1 MADAQYFNNNEVVSG
16 ATTSSDVE
24 NKTYEKAIWATRI
37 TEIPSNMQ
45 MRVAYDGSGNAE
57 YVAFAP
63 RGLASSDTGW
73 MIQKFTY
80 DGSNRATLRQIAY
93 DNWDNRTGASYG

>member
-37 TEIPSNMQ
+37 TEIPSNMG
-45 MRVAYDGSGNAE
+45 MRIAYDGSGNAE
-57 YVAFAP
+57 YVGFAP
-63 RGLASSDTGW
+63 RGLAEGTDGW
-73 MIQKFTY
+73 MIQKFAY
-80 DGSNRATLRQIAY
+80 DGSNRATSRTIAY
-93 DNWDNRTGASYG
+93 GNWTGRAALSYA